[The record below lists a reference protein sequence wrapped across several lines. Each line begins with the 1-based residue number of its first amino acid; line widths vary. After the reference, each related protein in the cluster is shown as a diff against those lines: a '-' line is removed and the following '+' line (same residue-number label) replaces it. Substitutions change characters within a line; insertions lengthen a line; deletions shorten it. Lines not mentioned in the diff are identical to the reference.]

1 MIGTQLSCQSWRDT
15 VKFQDK
21 TIVNCSYA
29 DEKTGGAASTKED
42 NGGSEVVDVENNAMS
57 TQTEAEEVHDNEVE
71 MKMMNNSTSAE
82 GAAICC
88 MAANED
94 YEASSRNLDTNFSI
108 CRNTKRQ
115 IES

>member
-1 MIGTQLSCQSWRDT
+1 MLSCSCGESCQQS
-15 VKFQDK
+15 F
-21 TIVNCSYA
+21 VNCSYA
-29 DEKTGGAASTKED
+29 DEKTGAGAAAAQED
-42 NGGSEVVDVENNAMS
+42 NGGGEVVDVENNAMS

-71 MKMMNNSTSAE
+71 MKMMNSSNSAE

-94 YEASSRNLDTNFSI
+94 YEASSRNLDTNITI
-108 CRNTKRQ
+108 CPFTKRQ